1 MKKIKVIKFDNHQG
15 GGTFI
20 VAKYL
25 LELLE
30 EKGYEYA
37 VTYIER
43 KDIYLETK
51 GRKELIKKFR
61 LVPPFL
67 QPYYQNLKLRKYID
81 EDDLLIVLHGTSLFL
96 PRKNKKIVYIHH
108 SNAYRYYDDSK
119 WKKGYKKI
127 SNYIEMIILY
137 FLEWLQNPDKVL
149 FNSYYSKTR
158 CKHYRAKN
166 EIEILY
172 PPSPFSGNINTEK
185 KEFPIITL
193 SRLHPEKNLGLLI
206 EAAKEFPSLQFQ
218 INGFY
223 AKSEYADDLIEK
235 SKSLKNLKLCLNQK
249 DSEVDAALYNAKYY
263 LHTMKGE
270 HFGIAVAQAA
280 MNGCIL
286 ILSNKGGLTEIAP
299 KHSYNYRNKQELFEV
314 LKKIQS
320 GNTIKT
326 DNEYTK
332 SLETKFSVQTYKD
345 SFNKLI
351 NNFL

>member
-30 EKGYEYA
+30 ERGYEYS
-37 VTYIER
+37 VSYIER
-43 KDIYLETK
+43 NEIFIETNREK
-51 GRKELIKKFR
+51 KLIKKFN
-61 LVPPFL
+61 LIPPFL
-67 QPYYQNLKLRKYID
+67 QPYYQNLKLRQHIND
-81 EDDLLIVLHGTSLFL
+81 DDLLIVLHGTSLLL
-96 PRKNKKIVYIHH
+96 PGKNKKIVYIHH

-119 WKKGYKKI
+119 WKKSYKKI
-127 SNYIEMIILY
+127 ANYIEMVILY
-137 FLEWLQNPDKVL
+137 FLEWMQNPDKVV
-149 FNSYYSKTR
+149 FNSNYSKKR
-158 CKHYRAKN
+158 CNHYRAKS
-166 EIEILY
+166 EIDILY
-172 PPSPFSGNINTEK
+172 PPSPFSGKINQNK
-185 KEFPIITL
+185 MEFPIVTL
-193 SRLHPEKNLGLLI
+193 SRLHPEKNLGLLL
-206 EAAKEFPSLQFQ
+206 EAAKEFPDLQFQ

-223 AKSEYADDLIEK
+223 AKSEYADDFIEK
-235 SKSLKNLKLCLNQK
+235 SKRLKNFKLCLNQA
-249 DSEVDAALYNAKYY
+249 DAEVDKALFNAKYY

-286 ILSNKGGLTEIAP
+286 ILSDKGGLTEIAP
-299 KHSYNYRNKQELFEV
+299 KHSYNYSNKKELFEI

-320 GNTIKT
+320 GKTLQT

-332 SLETKFSVQTYKD
+332 SLETKFSVQTYKEA
-345 SFNKLI
+345 FNKLI

>member
-25 LELLE
+25 LELLD
-30 EKGYEYA
+30 EKGYVYD
-37 VTYIER
+37 VSYIER
-43 KDIYLETK
+43 NEIYLETK
-51 GRKELIKKFR
+51 GGKELVKKFR
-61 LVPPFL
+61 FVPPFL
-67 QPYYQNLKLRKYID
+67 QPYYQNRKLRKHIN

-96 PRKNKKIVYIHH
+96 PKRNRKIVYIHH

-127 SNYIEMIILY
+127 ANYVEMVILY
-137 FLEWLQNPDKVL
+137 FLERMQNPDKVV
-149 FNSYYSKTR
+149 FNSYYSKAR
-158 CKHYRAKN
+158 CKHYRAKG

-172 PPSPFSGNINTEK
+172 PPSPFSGRINTEK
-185 KEFPIITL
+185 KEFPIVTL

-206 EAAKEFPSLQFQ
+206 EAAKEFPELQFQ

-223 AKSEYADDLIEK
+223 AKSEYADDFIEK
-235 SKSLKNLKLCLNQK
+235 SKSLNNLNLCLNQQ
-249 DSEVDAALYNAKYY
+249 DSEVDSALYNSKYY
-263 LHTMKGE
+263 LHTMRGE

-286 ILSNKGGLTEIAP
+286 ILSDKGGLTEIAP
-299 KHSYNYRNKQELFEV
+299 KHSYNYGNKHELFEI
-314 LKKIQS
+314 LKKIKS

-326 DNEYTK
+326 DNDYTK
-332 SLETKFSVQTYKD
+332 TLETKFSVKTYKE